1 MVCISLSRKEIDKR
15 FYERRKTN
23 GQCVNCGKE
32 MDRDGALCIDC
43 LSKANYEQRTTRRL
57 YQKHRICPRCR
68 KNDLIG
74 DEKNCLECSAKA
86 YANTMSS
93 RDKEHYNEVHR
104 EWSKRTH
111 HEMIELGICT
121 RCRKR
126 SADVGYK
133 TCGICRAKI
142 RESKRKNAKPSRSE
156 RFEQGLCY
164 FCDNPIKQ
172 GYKVCDFHYEQ
183 NVKNSRSQK
192 AVDSRR
198 KLIMQEV
205 LR

>member
-1 MVCISLSRKEIDKR
+1 MIYISLSRKEINKR
-15 FYERRKTN
+15 FYERRKEN
-23 GQCVNCGKE
+23 VQCVKCGKKI
-32 MDRDGALCIDC
+32 DRDGALCIDC
-43 LSKANYEQRTTRRL
+43 LKKTNYEHRTTRRL

-68 KNDLIG
+68 KNSLIG
-74 DEKNCLECSAKA
+74 DEKNCLECSAKH
-86 YANTMSS
+86 YEQFVTK
-93 RDKEHYNEVHR
+93 REKGHYNEIHR

-111 HEMIELGICT
+111 YEMIELGICT

-126 SADVGYK
+126 NADNGYK

-142 RESKRKNAKPSRSE
+142 RESKCKNYKPSRSE

-183 NVKNSRSQK
+183 NVKNARSTKANESRN
-192 AVDSRR
+192 
-198 KLIMQEV
+198 KLVMQGV

>member
-1 MVCISLSRKEIDKR
+1 MNRE
-15 FYERRKTN
+15 
-23 GQCVNCGKE
+23 
-32 MDRDGALCIDC
+32 GALCIDC

-74 DEKNCLECSAKA
+74 DEKNCLECAAKQ
-86 YANTMSS
+86 YEGVMRT
-93 RDKEHYNEVHR
+93 RDREHYNELHK
-104 EWSKRTH
+104 EWSRRTH
-111 HEMIELGICT
+111 HEMIEKGICT

-126 SADVGYK
+126 SADNGYK

-164 FCDNPIKQ
+164 FCDNPIKH
-172 GYKVCDFHYEQ
+172 GYKVCEFHYEQ
-183 NVKNSRSQK
+183 NVRNARSDK
-192 AVDSRR
+192 AVDSRHR
-198 KLIMQEV
+198 LIMQGV